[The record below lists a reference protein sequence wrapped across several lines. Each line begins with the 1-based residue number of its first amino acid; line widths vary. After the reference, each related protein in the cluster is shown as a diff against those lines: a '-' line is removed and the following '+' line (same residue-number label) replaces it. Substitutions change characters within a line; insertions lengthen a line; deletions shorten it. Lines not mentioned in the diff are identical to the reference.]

1 MTWYYVTG
9 IIVAILVGATGIII
23 AIIKGIWTLASL
35 FGDLKT
41 SIVELRLSFVTTTF
55 KIDETQKDLAKVTD
69 KVENVQLTQQSLQA
83 RTIRLEEKV
92 DNLKN

>member
-1 MTWYYVTG
+1 MTWYYIVA
-9 IIVAILVGATGIII
+9 IVVAILVGATGIMTTL
-23 AIIKGIWTLASL
+23 IKGVWTLSAML
-35 FGDLKT
+35 GKLEV
-41 SIVELRLSFVTTTF
+41 SIVELRVTLVTQSF
-55 KIDETQKDLAKVTD
+55 KLDEAQKDVSKLTD